1 MSPREKMRLVVAAM
15 GGDDTARTKLGKPA
29 TLRELYTMMKNA
41 FAAMTPEERAAD
53 EAQNAREL
61 AALASGRGL
70 S

>member
-1 MSPREKMRLVVAAM
+1 MRLVVAAM
-15 GGDDTARTKLGKPA
+15 GGDDAARAKLGNPA
-29 TLRELYTMMKNA
+29 TLGELHAMMKDA

-61 AALASGRGL
+61 AALATGRRL